1 MKNQVSNFSYILD
14 IKDYKNDKEII
25 ETIKTILKL
34 NRDEKF
40 QDSLGWVDTE
50 PVSVEVPP
58 NISFIIRGCD
68 CE

>member
-1 MKNQVSNFSYILD
+1 MKNQVSNFNYILD

-25 ETIKTILKL
+25 KTIKTILKL

-40 QDSLGWVDTE
+40 QDSLSWVDSE
-50 PVSVEVPP
+50 PVSVEVSP